1 MCRVG
6 CVLGWVVCRVD
17 CVKDRLCLGWV
28 VCRVGCFGVS
38 CV

>member
-1 MCRVG
+1 VCRVG